1 MFCARFV
8 TYGTRG
14 TAALQRRTARR
25 AVRNSTI
32 VVLEIAMLSRMSLW
46 LCMVIV
52 PISAHA
58 DWQYATWGMSPEH
71 VISASKGVAVR
82 AESPAVA
89 RNGER
94 GLLTAPYATNNILFV
109 VHFGS
114 PWASRSWPGSV
125 LAHSTPQTVR
135 MCVPSCPVSN
145 GAPQVSDLGPPS
157 SLRWRSD
164 ATGNFIAF
172 SQYSD
177 TRCVLDY
184 YPIPI
189 PGPPGL

>member
-1 MFCARFV
+1 
-8 TYGTRG
+8 
-14 TAALQRRTARR
+14 
-25 AVRNSTI
+25 
-32 VVLEIAMLSRMSLW
+32 MLSRVSLC

-71 VISASKGVAVR
+71 VIAASKGVAVR
-82 AESPAVA
+82 ADNPVVA

-94 GLLTAPYATNNILFV
+94 VLLTAPYATDNILFV
-109 VHFGS
+109 VHFWFAVGQ
-114 PWASRSWPGSV
+114 PK
-125 LAHSTPQTVR
+125 LARVSLDAPSTPQTVR
-135 MCVPSCPVSN
+135 MC
-145 GAPQVSDLGPPS
+145 APYCSASTARRKISDLGSPS

-164 ATGNFIAF
+164 ATGNFVAF
-172 SQYSD
+172 SQYGD
-177 TRCVLDY
+177 ARCVLDY

>member
-1 MFCARFV
+1 MFCARLV
-8 TYGTRG
+8 
-14 TAALQRRTARR
+14 
-25 AVRNSTI
+25 
-32 VVLEIAMLSRMSLW
+32 AMLSRVSLC

-52 PISAHA
+52 PMSARA

-71 VISASKGVAVR
+71 VIAASKGVAGR

-94 GLLTAPYATNNILFV
+94 ELLIAPYATNNIPFV
-109 VHFGS
+109 VHFWFTVGE
-114 PWASRSWPGSV
+114 PK
-125 LAHSTPQTVR
+125 LARVSLGTQYAADCPNVR
-135 MCVPSCPVSN
+135 TLLVGIY

-172 SQYSD
+172 SQYGD

>member
-1 MFCARFV
+1 
-8 TYGTRG
+8 
-14 TAALQRRTARR
+14 
-25 AVRNSTI
+25 
-32 VVLEIAMLSRMSLW
+32 MLSRMSLC
-46 LCMVIV
+46 LCIVIV
-52 PISAHA
+52 SISAHA

-71 VISASKGVAVR
+71 VIAASKGVAVR
-82 AESPAVA
+82 AENPAVA

-94 GLLTAPYATNNILFV
+94 VLLTAPYATDNILFV
-109 VHFGS
+109 VHFWFAVGQPKLTRVS
-114 PWASRSWPGSV
+114 LDAQYAADCLNVRSLLFSIYGP
-125 LAHSTPQTVR
+125 PQI
-135 MCVPSCPVSN
+135 
-145 GAPQVSDLGPPS
+145 SDLGSPS

-184 YPIPI
+184 YPIRI

>member
-1 MFCARFV
+1 
-8 TYGTRG
+8 
-14 TAALQRRTARR
+14 
-25 AVRNSTI
+25 
-32 VVLEIAMLSRMSLW
+32 MLSLVRLC

-71 VISASKGVAVR
+71 VIAASKGVAGR

-109 VHFGS
+109 VHFWFTVGEQKLARVS
-114 PWASRSWPGSV
+114 LGTQYPADCPNVRSLLISIYG
-125 LAHSTPQTVR
+125 T
-135 MCVPSCPVSN
+135 
-145 GAPQVSDLGPPS
+145 PQVSDHPPS